1 MNAQKKSTLY
11 LETLPSATASLFEA
25 INAIDPN
32 AIPFDL
38 ATRLFLVG
46 GTALSLQIGHRMSND
61 LDLACAE
68 PKLPI
73 FAIDQ
78 LVELLKKN
86 HRLQLITS
94 TGQISAFKIQSGLN
108 LLDYV
113 RDYSIDK
120 VKVSFFSIG
129 RTPDQKTFYQ
139 KADKLSKCWAFPIL
153 EIEGLKLAKTLI
165 LAERVRSRDLFDL
178 MCLIRDHGY
187 SLSEFNQYVES
198 FGLNNDFEYYKA
210 VMTGEIPV
218 DKDDEEFKPFKETVK
233 LEDIYSFFCEQINNY
248 EVELAKKFFESTK

>member
-1 MNAQKKSTLY
+1 MSAQKKSTLY
-11 LETLPSATASLFEA
+11 LETLPSPTASLFEA
-25 INAIDPN
+25 INSIGPN
-32 AIPFDL
+32 GMPFDL

-68 PKLPI
+68 PKLPT

-86 HRLQLITS
+86 HELKLITS
-94 TGQISAFKIQSGLN
+94 TSQISAFKIQSGLN

-113 RDYSIDK
+113 RDYSIDN

-129 RTPDQKTFYQ
+129 RTPAQKTFYQ

-153 EIEGLKLAKTLI
+153 GIEGLKLAKTLV

-178 MCLIRDHGY
+178 MYLVRDHGY
-187 SLSEFNQYVES
+187 LLSEFNQYVES
-198 FGLNNDFEYYKA
+198 LGVNNDFEYYKA

-218 DKDDEEFKPFKETVK
+218 DKDDEEFAPFKVTVE
-233 LEDIYSFFCEQINNY
+233 LEDIYLYFREQVNNY
-248 EVELAKKFFESTK
+248 EVELARKFFESTK